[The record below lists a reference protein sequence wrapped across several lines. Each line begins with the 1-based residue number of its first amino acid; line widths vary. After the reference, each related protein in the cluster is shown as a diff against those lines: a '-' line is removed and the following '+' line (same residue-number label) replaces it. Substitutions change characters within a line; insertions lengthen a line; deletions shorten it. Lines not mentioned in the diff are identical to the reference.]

1 MNLSQAKLMPKQLNL
16 NKLGDPGGSQI
27 HWSVMLEKTD
37 SSSYFGITKSPEFLR
52 TNSEVAVILRFL
64 DAFRSRDFEITIIT
78 KISEVNILYGY
89 ASFFSLSYIV

>member
-37 SSSYFGITKSPEFLR
+37 SSSYFGITKSPDFLR

-64 DAFRSRDFEITIIT
+64 DAFRSRDL
-78 KISEVNILYGY
+78 KSP
-89 ASFFSLSYIV
+89 SLQKYLR